1 MSNKSNYL
9 LGLLF
14 EIGVTIMLILPYFI
28 TVPDFLI
35 YITII
40 SAFAGVIFLIM
51 GGGNTV
57 SSQSLQASSSSVAP
71 VKEVL
76 VVHTSPKQQ
85 SDQVNSPQL
94 LHENRSISGSTSMPS
109 LTTASNNLRKD
120 EFMAKIIKLS
130 EIVQSCQDLVENET
144 ELTNREDSRLY
155 LKRREFKALFMDI
168 KSAPF
173 DSI

>member
-1 MSNKSNYL
+1 MSKILYYI

-14 EIGVTIMLILPYFI
+14 EIGVVIMLILPYFI
-28 TVPDFLI
+28 SVPDYLI
-35 YITII
+35 YIAIMCAI
-40 SAFAGVIFLIM
+40 GGVIFSIM
-51 GGGNTV
+51 GGINN
-57 SSQSLQASSSSVAP
+57 SNSQASQNVATSATP

-76 VVHTSPKQQ
+76 VVHTSSKQPSEKDTSRHELQ
-85 SDQVNSPQL
+85 
-94 LHENRSISGSTSMPS
+94 ENRPVPAPAPMSSVTP
-109 LTTASNNLRKD
+109 LRHNMQKE
-120 EFMAKIIKLS
+120 EFMAKIVKLS

-155 LKRREFKALFMDI
+155 LKRREFKVLFNDI